1 MSRNQTGSVKKPAQ
15 KTQNQRTIKRIGL
28 RLSTGLL
35 MIFGSLFFVS
45 IAATRP
51 LSAGV
56 LVLMLA
62 FHATLTIAIA
72 FSFPDTA
79 VSYVW
84 RYRLA
89 YLISACLPL
98 INWSVVGFVKFFNQ
112 DHNMFGTIPLL
123 NIAIFLV
130 IAIIGAFLGGLI
142 ATAID
147 EGLWENNSPPPEQ
160 IQKEVRRKH
169 LELIG
174 NPGPEPIAKRLFDYI
189 SALIGILLSMPI
201 WSFITFLVWFED
213 PGPILFIKNSVTK
226 GGNNFHQFKFRTM
239 VPGAEIETGPVQAKR
254 VDARVLVSG
263 RFLRKTALDELP
275 QLINILRSEMSFV
288 GPRPQR
294 TVLVRGYLEML
305 PDYAE
310 RHRVLPGLSG
320 LAQVAGD
327 YYLTPRQKLRFDSL
341 YIRYRSMGFDLKLIM
356 LAFLITFWYR
366 WQDDWSGRLP
376 RSLMRFGTNKPRNR
390 T

>member
-1 MSRNQTGSVKKPAQ
+1 MSGNQTGSAKRPEQ
-15 KTQNQRTIKRIGL
+15 KTHNQRIIKKIGL
-28 RLSTGLL
+28 WLLTGLL
-35 MIFGSLFFVS
+35 MVFGSLFFMSV
-45 IAATRP
+45 AATRP
-51 LSAGV
+51 HYAGV
-56 LVLMLA
+56 LVLLLV
-62 FHATLTIAIA
+62 FHATLTIAIVHS
-72 FSFPDTA
+72 FSDTA
-79 VSYVW
+79 IGYVW

-89 YLISACLPL
+89 FLISACLPI
-98 INWSVVGFVKFFNQ
+98 INWSVVGFVKFFSQ

-123 NIAIFLV
+123 NMAISLV
-130 IAIIGAFLGGLI
+130 LAITGAFLGGLI

-160 IQKEVRRKH
+160 IQKEVREKH
-169 LELIG
+169 LEVIG
-174 NPGPEPIAKRLFDYI
+174 NPGSEPISKRLFDYI
-189 SALIGILLSMPI
+189 SALFGILLSMPI

-226 GGNNFHQFKFRTM
+226 GGKNFHQFKFRTM
-239 VPGAEIETGPVQAKR
+239 VPGAEVETGPVQAKR
-254 VDARVLVSG
+254 ADARVLLSG

-294 TVLVRGYLEML
+294 TVLVRGYLEVL
-305 PDYAE
+305 PEYAE
-310 RHRVLPGLSG
+310 RHRVLPGLAG

-327 YYLTPRQKLRFDSL
+327 YYLTPRQKLRFDRL
-341 YIRYRSMGFDLKLIM
+341 YIRYRSLGFDLKLIM

-366 WQDDWSGRLP
+366 WQDDWNGRLP
-376 RSLMRFGTNKPRNR
+376 RSLMRFGTNKPENK